1 MIDEEIDDDLVK
13 EEKENKEVSEKE
25 KLDVIEIEEGFFFRR
40 DIVG

>member
-25 KLDVIEIEEGFFFRR
+25 KLDVSEIEEGCFFCR

>member
-13 EEKENKEVSEKE
+13 EEKENKEEKE
-25 KLDVIEIEEGFFFRR
+25 KLDVSEIEEGFFFCR

>member
-13 EEKENKEVSEKE
+13 EEKENKEEKE
-25 KLDVIEIEEGFFFRR
+25 KLDVSEIEEGFFFRR